1 MQYEYDSLWKELLE
15 WQGRRVNLLTS
26 SVTVVTAVLGI
37 GQGFADH
44 LPWWTITTL
53 LLLMLSS
60 TGELTTYAGYVNQ
73 RIGSFLEVFH
83 DPKAELR
90 WEHRNQQFAKTFHD
104 LQGGKPKRL
113 PSLNK
118 QLFHFY
124 SLLGFLSLSLPPLL
138 FRGSVSLIAS
148 QDIIFQF
155 IPLLAVVLATLV
167 YLLVLYRLYHS
178 QSRRDELR
186 KTWIAIREAEHTPSG
201 QGTVS
206 DAEPGVER
214 ERAITPVLKS

>member
-15 WQGRRVNLLTS
+15 WQARRVTLLTS

-53 LLLMLSS
+53 LLLMLSA

-83 DPKAELR
+83 DPKAELQ
-90 WEHRNQQFAKTFHD
+90 WEHRNQQFVGTFND
-104 LQGGKPKRL
+104 LHSAKPKRL

-118 QLFHFY
+118 QLFQFY
-124 SLLGFLSLSLPPLL
+124 SLLGFLSLSLPPYL
-138 FRGSVSLIAS
+138 FRGSISPIAS
-148 QDIIFQF
+148 PRTLLQY
-155 IPLLAVVLATLV
+155 IPLLAVLFATLV
-167 YLLVLYRLYHS
+167 YLVVLYRLYHS

-186 KTWIAIREAEHTPSG
+186 RTWIAILEAERTRSS
-201 QGTVS
+201 QGKGN
-206 DAEPGVER
+206 DA
-214 ERAITPVLKS
+214 